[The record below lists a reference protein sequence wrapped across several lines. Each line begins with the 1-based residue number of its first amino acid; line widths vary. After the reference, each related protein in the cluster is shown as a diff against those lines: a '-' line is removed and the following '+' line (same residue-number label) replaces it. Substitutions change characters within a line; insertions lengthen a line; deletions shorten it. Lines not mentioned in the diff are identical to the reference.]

1 MGLVG
6 TNGASANATC
16 TANIGAGKA
25 GAAATSFNN
34 HFQGKKFKNPYS
46 SSNLATSGCT
56 INDAN
61 VGCTLIAADGNDS
74 LKISTCYETACS
86 ATGTTTLVDII
97 SLK

>member
-1 MGLVG
+1 LVG

-16 TANIGAGKA
+16 AANIGAGKA
-25 GAAATSFNN
+25 SAAVTVFNN
-34 HFQGKKFKNPYS
+34 HFQGKKFKNPYV
-46 SSNLATSGCT
+46 SSNLATKGCS

-61 VGCTLIAADGNDS
+61 VGCTLIAADGSDG
-74 LKISTCYETACS
+74 LKISTCYETSCT